1 MAKIVSFRNYGEI
14 SLKWQILKLEEG
26 EQEEEEE
33 VGCEKDAVRGNQKK

>member
-14 SLKWQILKLEEG
+14 SLEWQILKLEEQ

-33 VGCEKDAVRGNQKK
+33 VGYDKRSSER